1 MNVETMTNHG
11 KLNRISLFE
20 FTRKWNDKVR
30 MRKSDYEWI
39 AAGEEWSEPWGG
51 SAAQWFGSILP
62 RIQTVLPANAIV
74 EIASGFGRWS
84 SYLKQHCNHLHL
96 VEPDAQGMDACRR
109 RFGSDPKI
117 SYHLND
123 GRSLEMIPDGTIDFI
138 FSFDSLVHVRRE
150 TIEAYVSQF
159 AAKLTT
165 NGMAFI
171 HHSNLGQFAASV
183 SRRARALVSR
193 SKIAGADHQ
202 RDPEMTAELFRE
214 LCEQNGLKCLC
225 QELVNWRGRR
235 LIDCFSTVARKNSK
249 WQEAPGPYRNPDFM
263 REAELIRGVARHYP
277 KITA

>member
-1 MNVETMTNHG
+1 MA
-11 KLNRISLFE
+11 
-20 FTRKWNDKVR
+20 
-30 MRKSDYEWI
+30 KSDYEWI

-62 RIQTVLPANAIV
+62 RIQSALPANAIL

-84 SYLKQHCNHLHL
+84 YYLKQHCDHLHL
-96 VEPDAQGMDACRR
+96 VEPDPQGVEACRR
-109 RFGSDPKI
+109 RFGSDPKV

-123 GRSLEMIPDGTIDFI
+123 GQSLDMIPDGAIDFI

-159 AAKLTT
+159 AAKLTG
-165 NGMAFI
+165 NGRAFI
-171 HHSNLGQFAASV
+171 HHSNLGQLAGSV

-193 SKIAGADHQ
+193 GKAVGADHQ

-214 LCEQNGLKCLC
+214 LCEQHSLKCLC

-235 LIDCFSTVARKNSK
+235 LIDCFSTVARKDSK
-249 WQEAPGPYRNPDFM
+249 WKTASGPIRNPDFM
-263 REAELIRGVARHYP
+263 LEARLIRRLAEHYP
-277 KITA
+277 KAAQAL

>member
-1 MNVETMTNHG
+1 MV
-11 KLNRISLFE
+11 KP
-20 FTRKWNDKVR
+20 
-30 MRKSDYEWI
+30 DYEWI

-62 RIQTVLPANAIV
+62 RIQAALPANAIV

-84 SYLKQHCNHLHL
+84 YYLKQHCHHLHL
-96 VEPDAQGMDACRR
+96 VEPDAQCMEACRR

-117 SYHLND
+117 SYHRND

-171 HHSNLGQFAASV
+171 HHSNLGQFPKSM
-183 SRRARALVSR
+183 SRQARALVSR
-193 SKIAGADHQ
+193 GKVLGADHQ

-214 LCEQNGLKCLC
+214 ICSQHGLKCLC

-235 LIDCFSTVARKNSK
+235 LIDCFSTVARNDSK
-249 WQEAPGPYRNPDFM
+249 WQESVRPYQNPDFM
-263 REAELIRGVARHYP
+263 LEARLIRRLSQHYP
-277 KITA
+277 NAPIAS

>member
-1 MNVETMTNHG
+1 MA
-11 KLNRISLFE
+11 KA
-20 FTRKWNDKVR
+20 
-30 MRKSDYEWI
+30 DYEWI

-62 RIQTVLPANAIV
+62 RIQTALPANTIL

-84 SYLKQHCNHLHL
+84 YYLKQHCNHLHL
-96 VEPDAQGMDACRR
+96 VEPDAQGMEACQR

-123 GRSLEMIPDGTIDFI
+123 GRSLEMIQDGAIDFI

-150 TIEAYVSQF
+150 TIEAYLSQF
-159 AAKLTT
+159 AAKLTG

-171 HHSNLGQFAASV
+171 HHSNLGQFARSV
-183 SRRARALVSR
+183 SRRAWALVS
-193 SKIAGADHQ
+193 KGKVVGADHQ

-214 LCEQNGLKCLC
+214 LCEHNGLKCLC

-235 LIDCFSTVARKNSK
+235 LIDCFSSVARKDSK
-249 WQEAPGPYRNPDFM
+249 WKAATGRFRNPDFM
-263 REAELIRGVARHYP
+263 LEARLIRRLAQHYP
-277 KITA
+277 KATS